1 MEEVHA
7 IASQLM
13 GLVEEFCGGKLRY
26 EILDESHC
34 QMKLES

>member
-7 IASQLM
+7 IASQVM

-26 EILDESHC
+26 EILNSEHR
-34 QMKLES
+34 QMKLD